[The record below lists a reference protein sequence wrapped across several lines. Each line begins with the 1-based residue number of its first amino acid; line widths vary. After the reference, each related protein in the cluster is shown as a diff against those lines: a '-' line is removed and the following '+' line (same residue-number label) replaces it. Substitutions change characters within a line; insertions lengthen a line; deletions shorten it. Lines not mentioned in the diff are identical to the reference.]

1 MTTYTGVE
9 GDITM
14 HRTLLASGESAE
26 LPTDEGSFEVEV
38 RRAVQAYDCTPDN
51 APPYPLMYAYT
62 VAFHA
67 D

>member
-38 RRAVQAYDCTPDN
+38 RRALIV
-51 APPYPLMYAYT
+51 
-62 VAFHA
+62 
-67 D
+67 